1 MHGGRARSAS
11 FCCPFQTLPRPGL
24 WRDLGLRTSSRVAQT
39 VSSRRT
45 DPRACGR
52 PSSSRTPT
60 FVAMSGWDEG
70 NVFFS
75 DQGQGDPTRP
85 APEGIT
91 PGQARRTFADF
102 FRNFRGAPTASS
114 VCMMHD
120 VVSACVCKVSHHD
133 TYGFWRK

>member
-1 MHGGRARSAS
+1 MNNARRTRALGLLVVHFKRFPRRGCGAIWAFAPPRASRKRSRRAARTRARADAHL
-11 FCCPFQTLPRPGL
+11 LP
-24 WRDLGLRTSSRVAQT
+24 
-39 VSSRRT
+39 
-45 DPRACGR
+45 GR
-52 PSSSRTPT
+52 PT

-102 FRNFRGAPTASS
+102 FLSLI
-114 VCMMHD
+114 HI
-120 VVSACVCKVSHHD
+120 
-133 TYGFWRK
+133 